1 MADTPDLVSH
11 ARESRVVVIGAGL
24 AGLVAA
30 LECARVGISVTVL
43 EAETDAGGTLRSTEI
58 DGVPVA
64 TVADG
69 FAVTDGELARLID
82 ELELRADVVPAR
94 EQDTWVAGPH
104 GVAPLPAE
112 HIVGIPANPFSDRA
126 RRILGWGGAWRAY
139 VDRLRPPLTVGKE
152 RSLGRLVRTRM
163 GDRVA
168 DRMVAPLAYGIH
180 AIDPDRV
187 DADLAAPGLNAA
199 LTRTGSL
206 SGAVGQLLP
215 DGPAPVRRATIAGGV
230 SRLAAALV
238 ARLGEYDVDVRT
250 GVRVTRLGRSHE
262 GWTVTADGADPLV
275 ADAVIVAVPEAE
287 ARRLLAPHVP
297 GVEEAPEGPGEVE
310 VVTLLVDAPALDAVP
325 RGHGVYAVPGQAPAV
340 AVLHATATW
349 PHTAGDPHVVRVVR
363 PADAQT
369 DAAADAAALLGTGF
383 VRVRGEHRVHR
394 SPALPASAMHT
405 DRAAVLAAVASAPG
419 LGVCGGWVAGSG
431 LARVAD
437 QAQTEAERVRAA
449 VLWGPG
455 GEDAAP

>member
-43 EAETDAGGTLRSTEI
+43 EAEADAGGTLRGAEI

-69 FAVTDGELARLID
+69 FAVTDGELDRLLD
-82 ELELRADVVPAR
+82 ELELRADVIPAR
-94 EQDTWVAGPH
+94 EQDTWVAGAH

-112 HIVGIPANPFSDRA
+112 HIAGIPANPFSDRA

-163 GDRVA
+163 GDRVV

-187 DADLAAPGLNAA
+187 DADVAAPGLNAA

-215 DGPAPVRRATIAGGV
+215 DGPAPVRRATIAGGM
-230 SRLAAALV
+230 SRLPAALV
-238 ARLGEYDVDVRT
+238 ARLADYEVEVRT

-262 GWTVTADGADPLV
+262 GWTVMADGAEPLV
-275 ADAVIVAVPEAE
+275 ADAVIVAAPEAE

-297 GVEEAPEGPGEVE
+297 GVGEAAEGPDEVD
-310 VVTLLVDAPALDAVP
+310 VVTLVVDAPALDAAP
-325 RGHGVYAVPGQAPAV
+325 RGHGVYAVPGEAPAV
-340 AVLHATATW
+340 AILHATATW
-349 PHTAGDPHVVRVVR
+349 PHAPGEPHVIRVVR
-363 PADAQT
+363 PAGEET
-369 DAAADAAALLGTGF
+369 DAAAAAAEMLGAIG
-383 VRVRGEHRVHR
+383 RVRGEHRVR
-394 SPALPASAMHT
+394 LSPALPASARHT
-405 DRAAVLAAVASAPG
+405 DRETVLSAVASAPG

-437 QAQTEAERVRAA
+437 QAQAEAERVRGA

-455 GEDAAP
+455 GEDAAL